1 MTHQDRSEFAALLA
15 EVLGFYRQQTS
26 PFAMSVWWEACKGF
40 ELAQIR
46 QAMTAHALNPD
57 RGHFAPMP
65 ADIIRAL
72 VPSGDDEAHA
82 AWGKLVEQIRSVGSY
97 GAPKIE
103 DDAARNALVAMGGW
117 GALCR
122 SDERELPFLHKRFVD
137 GYKRN
142 VETARREALAAPD
155 APRLQ

>member
-1 MTHQDRSEFAALLA
+1 MTHQDRADFATLLA

-40 ELAQIR
+40 EIAQVR

-65 ADIIRAL
+65 ADIIRHL
-72 VPSGDDEAHA
+72 VPSNDDAAHS
-82 AWGKLVEQIRSVGSY
+82 AWANLLEQVRSIGSY
-97 GAPKIE
+97 GSPKL
-103 DDAARNALVAMGGW
+103 DDNARNALAAMGGW

-122 SDERELPFLHKRFVD
+122 SDERELPFLQKRFVD
-137 GYKRN
+137 GYKQ
-142 VETARREALAAPD
+142 VAEQQRREALSGPESL
-155 APRLQ
+155 RLQ